1 MRESWSMEENFMG
14 LCLEGKRMCF
24 FFFCLYLFCEQ
35 TKEKMRK
42 RNRISISCFFF
53 FLDKFWNWKRRNIC
67 LFPKTTGKNK
77 RRKWN
82 LFSLNFEIGKK
93 NLLFQYIC
101 SFPGNS
107 GKSECKLSLGFYVI
121 LELDKDMEN
130 SWLAGKKI
138 WVFYYIWIGRKKEI
152 TLQIS
157 QIVVLRLIE

>member
-24 FFFCLYLFCEQ
+24 FSFFCLNLFCEK
-35 TKEKMRK
+35 TKEKWEKEIEFRFHGFFLFF
-42 RNRISISCFFF
+42 CFFF
-53 FLDKFWNWKRRNIC
+53 DKFWNWKRRNIC

-130 SWLAGKKI
+130 SWLAGK
-138 WVFYYIWIGRKKEI
+138 
-152 TLQIS
+152 
-157 QIVVLRLIE
+157 